1 MKMEEVIVGAETPA
15 LFTDVKDTN
24 TRVLSGRLTDGG
36 IVGEVWLG
44 GSRVGEMRSEPLAER
59 E

>member
-15 LFTDVKDTN
+15 LFTAVKDTN
-24 TRVLSGRLTDGG
+24 TRVPSGRLTDGG

-44 GSRVGEMRSEPLAER
+44 GRRVGGMRSEPSAER